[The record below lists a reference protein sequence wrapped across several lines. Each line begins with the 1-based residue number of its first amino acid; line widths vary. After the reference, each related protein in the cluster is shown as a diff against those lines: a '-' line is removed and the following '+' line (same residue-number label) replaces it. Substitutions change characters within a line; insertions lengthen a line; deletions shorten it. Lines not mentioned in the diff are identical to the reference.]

1 MSGTLSDFLAGFA
14 VVEEERD
21 GYVVACP
28 AHADGHPSLRVA
40 LREDAL
46 MLHCRAGCTKDAV
59 LEALGMSKADLFSWA
74 PGGAV
79 RTADASDGPP
89 SEAHLEGL
97 HRLVLRFE
105 DCWQGPG
112 GREGEHAWLYAI
124 ERFGLDGDQARQLRL
139 GFSPAGF
146 AGPWVRRAFNG
157 VDRLVVPFLG
167 FDGLP
172 HGMQGRAI
180 GDEGQRWVGLG
191 NPPGASWSK
200 VAVMRQD
207 TGLDYVVVTEGPGDA
222 MTAYGAGV
230 SAVAVRGAGLGANAE
245 LRQELA
251 AGLSAMDAKVVVC
264 GDADV
269 AGQGFQDEVARG
281 LADAGGLHVSVLE
294 LPGGHEDLN
303 AWRVADPEGFPEALE
318 RALRGARRVVPEPAG
333 HEPVAPPGAAARP
346 DGARGD
352 VRVALDVLEHAA
364 GGIRYNAGVGF
375 LHWTGYAWQVDVG
388 KDSPLTRAAVHAQ
401 GQRYAELAGAATD
414 AEVAKALNGLATKA
428 QSSRSVD
435 GILKELAAL
444 KGVPVGEEELDAREH
459 LLAVRNG
466 TVDLRTG
473 ELRPS
478 DPADLLTAALGV
490 AYRPTALAPRWRA
503 FLEEAACGQGGWAEY
518 LQRATGYGITGSI
531 AEACFLVHLG
541 TGGNGKSVFM
551 GVLEE
556 VLQAITRVTGFGT
569 FEERQGG
576 GATPELAALR
586 GARLV
591 MASEGAANKHLDEAM
606 VKRVTGGERMEV
618 RQLYKE
624 PSSYRPSFLI
634 MLATNHRPGI
644 KGGDEGIWRRVR
656 LVEWNLKLPKEQ
668 QDRTLTATL
677 VREEAEGILAW
688 AVEGAVAWY
697 RDGLGTPPCVER
709 ATEDFRAT
717 SDELAGFLPGVY
729 RLAEGAG
736 RMPALDVFH
745 RYQDWADEEGVRA
758 WGRRALYNAL
768 EERGVG
774 RHADSRGYAWLSG
787 MELAPK
793 AKAEDEAAG
802 AGMGQEDHASGHQGR
817 EVGHTDHGAGG
828 VTRFGGLVSTSST
841 QSDSV
846 QSLQNG
852 ALETAKPQEAG
863 GSDGSRTG
871 LASFSDFL
879 DGGKS

>member
-1 MSGTLSDFLAGFA
+1 MSGTLSDFLAGFP

-28 AHADGHPSLRVA
+28 AHEDGHPSLRVA
-40 LREDAL
+40 LRDGAL
-46 MLHCRAGCTKDAV
+46 MLHCRAGCAKAAV
-59 LEALGMSKADLFSWA
+59 LEALGLSTADLFSWEA
-74 PGGAV
+74 GDAV
-79 RTADASDGPP
+79 KVADASSGPP
-89 SEAHLEGL
+89 SEAHLVGL
-97 HRLVLRFE
+97 HRLVLAFE
-105 DCWQGPG
+105 DCWQGPN
-112 GREGEHAWLYAI
+112 GREGEHAWRYAI

-139 GFSPAGF
+139 GFSPEGF
-146 AGPWVRRAFNG
+146 AGAWVRRAFNS

-167 FDGLP
+167 WDGRP

-180 GDEGQRWVGLG
+180 GADHDSKVQRWVGLG

-230 SAVAVRGAGLGANAE
+230 SAVAVRGAGLGANEE
-245 LRQELA
+245 LRQELV
-251 AGLSAMDAKVVVC
+251 AGLADMDAKVVVC
-264 GDADV
+264 GDADE
-269 AGQGFQDEVARG
+269 AGRGFQEEVAAG
-281 LADAGGLHVSVLE
+281 LADAGGLHVSTLE
-294 LPGGHEDLN
+294 LPDGHEDLN
-303 AWRVADPEGFPEALE
+303 AWRVADPAGFPAALE
-318 RALRGARRVVPEPAG
+318 RALRAARRTVPESVG
-333 HEPVAPPGAAARP
+333 HEPAAAPGAAARP

-375 LHWTGYAWQVDVG
+375 LHWTGYAWRVDGG
-388 KDSPLTRAAVHAQ
+388 KDSPRTRAAVHAQ
-401 GQRYAELAGAATD
+401 GQRYAELAEAALD
-414 AEVAKALNGLATKA
+414 EAAAKALNGLATKA

-444 KGVPVGEEELDAREH
+444 KGVPVSAEELDAQEH

-490 AYRPTALAPRWRA
+490 DYRPTALAPRWRA
-503 FLEEAACGQGGWAEY
+503 FLEEAACGQEGWAEY

-556 VLQAITRVTGFGT
+556 VLQSITRVTGFGT

-624 PSSYRPSFLI
+624 PSTYRPAFLI

-656 LVEWNLKLPKEQ
+656 LVEWNLRLPVEE

-688 AVEGAVAWY
+688 AVEGAAAWY
-697 RDGLGTPPCVER
+697 REGLGTPPCVEQ
-709 ATEDFRAT
+709 ATEDFRAS

-729 RLAEGAG
+729 HLTGGKERLMAV
-736 RMPALDVFH
+736 DVFR
-745 RYQDWADEEGVRA
+745 RYQDWVDEEGGRP
-758 WGRRALYNAL
+758 WGKRALYNAL
-768 EERGVG
+768 EERGVK
-774 RHADSRGYAWLSG
+774 RTTDPRGMAVLVG
-787 MELAPK
+787 V
-793 AKAEDEAAG
+793 AETPEGLEKVAEAA
-802 AGMGQEDHASGHQGR
+802 H
-817 EVGHTDHGAGG
+817 VGHEAHGSAAI
-828 VTRFGGLVSTSST
+828 TRVQGKDALSFTKSDCVVNGLPGTREPAEPARPSGPSW
-841 QSDSV
+841 SD
-846 QSLQNG
+846 L
-852 ALETAKPQEAG
+852 P
-863 GSDGSRTG
+863 
-871 LASFSDFL
+871 
-879 DGGKS
+879 DGGGA